1 MTPRR
6 VRNIA
11 WLCFALTLLAIP
23 LSLVVL
29 IKLADSPISTQDWWN
44 VAGSFV
50 GAVAFSVVGALI
62 LSRHPRHSIG
72 WTFTLSGLA
81 TSLAVVGMAYGD
93 LAGAPA
99 WSLPAGGFASRLSY
113 VLLQSGVFLPLTLGL
128 LLFPDGRLLSRRWW
142 PAAVTSVLGLV
153 LRLVGDNLDPTGQDP
168 IADGLDTVGVLLTVA
183 STIAGLASL
192 TLRWRRAGSILRQQL
207 KWMTAAA
214 TVVVLAFVADIV
226 LNIWN
231 QQLIKQFE
239 FVVFIVSYVSI
250 PLAAGASIL
259 RYGLYEI
266 DFIINRAIVYVSL
279 TAILAGL
286 YAGFT
291 ATLQKAFVAATG
303 QNSDAAIVITVAL
316 IATLFTPVRNA
327 LQRFV
332 DARFKDARDLVRVLS
347 SLESEVGAVVD
358 VIYGPRLAERLVR
371 TAREG
376 ADATGAALFLNGA
389 PNGDP
394 SYTAGEWTGLAELEV
409 PLRAGDKELGR
420 IALTARRHGAP
431 YTQQERE
438 RLQRAADMVAIGL
451 SIGRERPVP
460 EVATL

>member
-1 MTPRR
+1 VTQQRA
-6 VRNIA
+6 RNIA
-11 WLCFALTLLAIP
+11 WLCFGLTLLSIP
-23 LSLVVL
+23 VSLVVL
-29 IKLADSPISTQDWWN
+29 IRVAHTPFTTQDWWN
-44 VAGSFV
+44 VGGSFV
-50 GAVAFSVVGALI
+50 GATAFCLVGALI

-81 TSLAVVGMAYGD
+81 TSLAVVCMTYGE
-93 LAGAPA
+93 LSHAAG
-99 WSLPAGGFASRLSY
+99 WSLPAGDFVSRLAY
-113 VLLQSGVFLPLTLGL
+113 ILLQGGVFIPLTLGL
-128 LLFPDGRLLSRRWW
+128 LLFPDGRLISRRWW
-142 PAAVTSVLGLV
+142 PVAVTSVLALV
-153 LRLVGDNLDPTGQDP
+153 LRLISDLLDSTGKDAL
-168 IADGLDTVGVLLTVA
+168 ADGLNTVGVLLTVGSA
-183 STIAGLASL
+183 GAGLLAL

-207 KWMTAAA
+207 KWMAAA
-214 TVVVLAFVADIV
+214 ASLVVVGFVADVI
-226 LNIWN
+226 LNVWN
-231 QQLIKQFE
+231 QQFVRPYE
-239 FVVFIVSYVSI
+239 PVVFIISYTSI
-250 PLAAGASIL
+250 PIAAAASIL

-291 ATLQKAFVAATG
+291 ATLQKAFVASTG

-347 SLESEVGAVVD
+347 SLESDVGAVVD

-371 TAREG
+371 TARDG
-376 ADATGAALFLNGA
+376 AGATGAALFLDGA
-389 PNGDP
+389 GEP

-409 PLRAGDKELGR
+409 PLRAGDQELGR

-438 RLQRAADMVAIGL
+438 RLQRAADMVAMGL
-451 SIGRERPVP
+451 SLGRDRRVP
-460 EVATL
+460 EAVTP